1 MLLREAEARAE
12 ELDAKADALK
22 GDLERALA
30 ELAASRQAAD
40 GLGDALAGASEVKAD
55 LDRAMADLATSRRDA
70 DALREAADGLRAEV
84 ARARVELDAA
94 RASELSVRDE
104 LAAARRDLEVAQ
116 ARADALE
123 ASQAELERARGES
136 ESAAVAAAR
145 EQLAVA
151 DERVRRVQGELE
163 ALRTEAAYD
172 AVKRDAA
179 AAELA
184 ATAERELANAREALD
199 AEVAR
204 GMETDGKLLKVSAEV
219 ASARAEVDSLAGAL
233 VGRDGEIA
241 ALRASEQATEAAR
254 AQVAEELQRA
264 RLALKDAEARAHEA
278 AAKAN
283 AQAEAAVARATAA
296 AQAKHDAAIKEAQ
309 AAMAAAV
316 RAKETEVATYRD
328 MYARETALRRA
339 VHDEL
344 MELKGNIRVFARVR
358 PVTASEAKLAGA
370 AARDVAEYPPESG
383 GRDLVVRKEDDG
395 KARFEF
401 DAVFS
406 PASTQASVF
415 ATVAPLVVSFLDG
428 VNVTLF
434 AYGQTG
440 SGKTYTMEGTPED
453 PGVNGRALQRAFELA
468 AERQS
473 TASYT
478 FAASVLEVYNE
489 SVFDLLAP
497 ASGGGNG
504 GNGGGGGEALEIR
517 MHPETKQVFV
527 PGLSQRAVATMAEVA
542 EVMRTAHA
550 NRSTGKTNMNEHSSR
565 SHLVFTLSAQCKPL
579 TTTTTTT
586 TTSALT
592 LIDLAGS
599 ERLDK
604 SHATGDRLKEAQAIN
619 KSLSA
624 LGDVIQALGERGKAG
639 GHIPFRNSKL
649 TYLLQDQ
656 LSGSA
661 KVGFFVN
668 ASPVEWNVQETLCS
682 LRFAERCR
690 KTELG
695 STQGDKAEAQKLRRA
710 VDDLQQ
716 QLQASRLAAADPLG
730 AKPAATTTPVRSTTA
745 SPAKQ
750 PASAPARGT
759 PGV

>member
-1 MLLREAEARAE
+1 VLLREAEARAE
-12 ELDAKADALK
+12 ELDGKADALK

-30 ELAASRQAAD
+30 ELAASKQAAD
-40 GLGDALAGASEVKAD
+40 GFRDEQASALKAE
-55 LDRAMADLATSRRDA
+55 LDRALADLSASRRDA
-70 DALREAADGLRAEV
+70 DALREAVGDLRAELAS
-84 ARARVELDAA
+84 ARAELDAT
-94 RASELSVRDE
+94 RASEQSARNE
-104 LAAARRDLEVAQ
+104 LADAQRALEAAQ
-116 ARADALE
+116 ARTDALQ
-123 ASQAELERARGES
+123 ASHRAELERARGES
-136 ESAAVAAAR
+136 EAAAMAAAR
-145 EQLAVA
+145 EQVAAA

-184 ATAERELANAREALD
+184 TRAEVAERELAQAREALD

-204 GMETDGKLLKVSAEV
+204 GLETDGKLLKLSAEA
-219 ASARAEVDSLAGAL
+219 ASARGEVDLLAGAL
-233 VGRDGEIA
+233 VGREGEIA

-254 AQVAEELQRA
+254 AHVAEELQRA
-264 RLALKDAEARAHEA
+264 RAALKDAETRANEA

-283 AQAEAAVARATAA
+283 AQAEAAAARATAA
-296 AQAKHDAAIKEAQ
+296 AQARHDAAMKEAQ
-309 AAMAAAV
+309 AAQAAAM
-316 RAKETEVATYRD
+316 RAKEAEVASFRD
-328 MYARETALRRA
+328 MYAKETAQRRA

-383 GRDLVVRKEDDG
+383 GRDLVVRKEDDA

-401 DAVFS
+401 DAVFG
-406 PASTQASVF
+406 PASTQAGVF

-440 SGKTYTMEGTPED
+440 SGKTYTMEGSPED

-473 TASYT
+473 TATYS

-497 ASGGGNG
+497 DS
-504 GNGGGGGEALEIR
+504 GGEAALDIR

-527 PGLSQRAVATMAEVA
+527 PGLSQRPVATMAEVA

-565 SHLVFTLSAQCKPL
+565 SHLVFTLTAQCKPL
-579 TTTTTTT
+579 SAAAT

-656 LSGSA
+656 LSGNA

-695 STQGDKAEAQKLRRA
+695 SAQGDKAEAQKLRRA
-710 VDDLQQ
+710 VEDLQQ
-716 QLQASRLAAADPLG
+716 QLQASRASAAAANAADPLG
-730 AKPAATTTPVRSTTA
+730 AKPAAATPARSTTT